1 MKRFFQQLLF
11 AILAVISF
19 NFNIIGQSD
28 SLKEE
33 NKEAKVEYYKVDEI
47 PKFYTSQSIQLKS
60 IVESIA
66 TSGKYVELK
75 DRVPVIKNNFNQLYA
90 LTDKLD
96 LKKEYPET
104 LFEFFRL
111 WDRQKSEI
119 SKWNDEVADRTEFL
133 LSEKKLLQAALIVWK
148 ATDTISVNATA
159 PFELKQKHGR

>member
-1 MKRFFQQLLF
+1 MAK
-11 AILAVISF
+11 AIL
-19 NFNIIGQSD
+19 
-28 SLKEE
+28 LKEE

-104 LFEFFRL
+104 LFEFSVCGIGKSLRFR
-111 WDRQKSEI
+111 SGMM
-119 SKWNDEVADRTEFL
+119 
-133 LSEKKLLQAALIVWK
+133 KLP
-148 ATDTISVNATA
+148 TGRNFSS
-159 PFELKQKHGR
+159 LKRSYYKRH